1 MTTFNQPQQLT
12 LIVPINPTIEKK
24 TTHINNAV
32 LDLRAFFSETR
43 TQNEYWLKHYD
54 VVELALTMSE
64 LAKELHERFGD
75 TDLDLTARASA
86 ASGYIELM
94 IMTNQVRDMTNEIP
108 NKDRDLAIKL
118 DNIAALFTHVRL
130 ASDVQKQASE
140 I

>member
-12 LIVPINPTIEKK
+12 LIAPIDPTIEKK

-64 LAKELHERFGD
+64 LAKELHERFSD

-140 I
+140 V

>member
-1 MTTFNQPQQLT
+1 MTASNQPQQLT
-12 LIVPINPTIEKK
+12 FIAPIDSTIEKK

-64 LAKELHERFGD
+64 LAKELHERFSN
-75 TDLDLTARASA
+75 TDADLIARASA

-130 ASDVQKQASE
+130 ASDIQKQASE
-140 I
+140 V

>member
-1 MTTFNQPQQLT
+1 MTASNQPQQLT
-12 LIVPINPTIEKK
+12 LIVPTDPTIDKK

-32 LDLRAFFSETR
+32 LDLRVFFSETR

-64 LAKELHERFGD
+64 LAKQLHERFSD

-140 I
+140 V